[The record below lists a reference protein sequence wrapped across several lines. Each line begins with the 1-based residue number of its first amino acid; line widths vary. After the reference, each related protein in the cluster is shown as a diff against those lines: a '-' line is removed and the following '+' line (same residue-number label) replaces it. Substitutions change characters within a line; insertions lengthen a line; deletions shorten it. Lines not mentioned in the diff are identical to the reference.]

1 MNDDLLAGGAEGE
14 ASRIDVVDEICD
26 QFEQAWRSGQPPQL
40 SKYLDHMPETADPEV
55 RRDLLVELVMIDLEC
70 RWQAVYT
77 EIDGVIGSGA
87 DEAVRSDPS
96 NILPERPL
104 LEDYVQRF
112 PSLGPLNRLPDNMIT
127 AEFRVRDRWGECPE
141 RREYLRRFPDRRDRL
156 SRVLPELEDAATRS
170 TAVLESEPSA
180 GLPRSLGRFVLLE
193 LLGQGGMGAVY
204 KATHTKLKRTVAV
217 KVLPDWLTGNASA
230 VARFEREMQAVGQL
244 SHPNLVAALDADEV
258 EGTHLLVMEY
268 VEGCDLG
275 KLTDRLGPLLVT
287 DACELIRKAAVG
299 LHYAHEHG
307 LVHRD
312 IKPSNLILA
321 SDGTV
326 KILDLGLARL
336 RGDLSTTGD
345 LTAAGQVM
353 GTPDYLAPEQARDS
367 TDVDAR
373 ADLYSLGCTL
383 YHLLAGRPP
392 YHGPEYSSVSAKLL
406 GHAQDPFPSI
416 RAVRSEVPEE
426 LERILN
432 RLTAKAPAGRPSSA
446 AEVGEMLS
454 EFASG
459 ADLMTL
465 RTSSALG
472 AVSSPSRNTNLV
484 FQDDTSVKAASS
496 ATQRVWALGGV
507 STVLLFL
514 AAWGVWSLFSPSS
527 GKPMQPE
534 ATVEHGH
541 DGGREGLVLPT
552 NDISGPP
559 ISESIVVTRVRVAA
573 DKCKWKNVYSDDGVN
588 LVAFQRVRP
597 SRLEGRNWVNSEN
610 DASSG
615 GEFLRKVHRVLRDNE
630 QPSDDDSSKPWIY
643 RDYDEFRTAFV
654 AAASVRESFWRD
666 PEPVLRFCD
675 EARLAWPSD
684 QELNDLKLKDPQTHV
699 ALVRFREEVLAFEE
713 DPILDVMLQNKSSE
727 PQIIHSAQIVI
738 RNIVQSYCVRSGS
751 MRFSMSLGSRPLEVI
766 ASYTWTMN
774 YSRDVGFGGWQTANL
789 KESKQ
794 RFTAKLASLGYE
806 ELLEQTSW
814 RGDQYNFG
822 DQYMDL
828 PLEERR
834 EVSDEAE
841 EAARFQAVFEGAIP
855 VTFELDPPLFV
866 PAKEAARISI
876 RLKEVDHSLEMKL
889 VFCHSD
895 DNAQSR
901 WISLDLQRK

>member
-1 MNDDLLAGGAEGE
+1 
-14 ASRIDVVDEICD
+14 
-26 QFEQAWRSGQPPQL
+26 
-40 SKYLDHMPETADPEV
+40 
-55 RRDLLVELVMIDLEC
+55 
-70 RWQAVYT
+70 
-77 EIDGVIGSGA
+77 
-87 DEAVRSDPS
+87 
-96 NILPERPL
+96 
-104 LEDYVQRF
+104 
-112 PSLGPLNRLPDNMIT
+112 
-127 AEFRVRDRWGECPE
+127 
-141 RREYLRRFPDRRDRL
+141 
-156 SRVLPELEDAATRS
+156 
-170 TAVLESEPSA
+170 
-180 GLPRSLGRFVLLE
+180 
-193 LLGQGGMGAVY
+193 
-204 KATHTKLKRTVAV
+204 
-217 KVLPDWLTGNASA
+217 
-230 VARFEREMQAVGQL
+230 
-244 SHPNLVAALDADEV
+244 
-258 EGTHLLVMEY
+258 MEY

-597 SRLEGRNWVNSEN
+597 SRLEGRNM
-610 DASSG
+610 
-615 GEFLRKVHRVLRDNE
+615 GEL
-630 QPSDDDSSKPWIY
+630 
-643 RDYDEFRTAFV
+643 
-654 AAASVRESFWRD
+654 
-666 PEPVLRFCD
+666 
-675 EARLAWPSD
+675 
-684 QELNDLKLKDPQTHV
+684 
-699 ALVRFREEVLAFEE
+699 
-713 DPILDVMLQNKSSE
+713 
-727 PQIIHSAQIVI
+727 
-738 RNIVQSYCVRSGS
+738 
-751 MRFSMSLGSRPLEVI
+751 
-766 ASYTWTMN
+766 
-774 YSRDVGFGGWQTANL
+774 
-789 KESKQ
+789 
-794 RFTAKLASLGYE
+794 
-806 ELLEQTSW
+806 
-814 RGDQYNFG
+814 
-822 DQYMDL
+822 
-828 PLEERR
+828 
-834 EVSDEAE
+834 
-841 EAARFQAVFEGAIP
+841 
-855 VTFELDPPLFV
+855 
-866 PAKEAARISI
+866 
-876 RLKEVDHSLEMKL
+876 
-889 VFCHSD
+889 
-895 DNAQSR
+895 
-901 WISLDLQRK
+901 